1 MRVVRYEAEAGPA
14 YGILVDGL
22 VHRLEGPLFRQPEPG
37 PLVGELDSLRLL
49 APCEPTKVV
58 CVGRNYH
65 SLLASR
71 GQAPPAQPFTFLK
84 SSNAVV
90 GPSDPILRPHGVER
104 LVYEGEL
111 TIVIG
116 RTLAQPG
123 ALAMTPLADW
133 RPYVFGYTCGN
144 DVTALDWQDPTV
156 QWARAKSA
164 DSFCPIG
171 PWIETDPGDPA
182 TLALRTTVNGE
193 VRQDGST
200 QDLVFGIPALLA
212 FISATLTL
220 FPGDV
225 ILTGT
230 PPGAAP
236 LADGDLVEVELE
248 GIGRL
253 SNRVA
258 PGR

>member
-1 MRVVRYEAEAGPA
+1 MRIVRYQSPAGPA
-14 YGILVDGL
+14 YGAVEDGVVRKLVGSVYEQPKVGGEVGLVDG
-22 VHRLEGPLFRQPEPG
+22 
-37 PLVGELDSLRLL
+37 LRLL
-49 APCEPTKVV
+49 APCEPTKAV

-65 SLLASR
+65 ALLASR
-71 GQAPPAQPFTFLK
+71 GATPPTQPFTFLK
-84 SSNAVV
+84 APNAVV
-90 GPSDPILRPHGVER
+90 GPGEAILRPHGVER

-111 TIVIG
+111 TVVMG

-123 ALAMTPLADW
+123 ASAMNPVEDW
-133 RPYVFGYTCGN
+133 RDYVLGYTCGN

-164 DSFCPIG
+164 DTFCPIG
-171 PWIETDPGDPA
+171 PWIETDLREPGK
-182 TLALRTTVNGE
+182 LRLRTTVNAE

-200 QDLVFGIPALLA
+200 ADMVFDIPALLG
-212 FISATLTL
+212 FISASLTL
-220 FPGDV
+220 YPGDV

-236 LADGDLVEVELE
+236 LADGDVVTVDIE

-253 SNRVA
+253 SNPIA
-258 PGR
+258 AGR